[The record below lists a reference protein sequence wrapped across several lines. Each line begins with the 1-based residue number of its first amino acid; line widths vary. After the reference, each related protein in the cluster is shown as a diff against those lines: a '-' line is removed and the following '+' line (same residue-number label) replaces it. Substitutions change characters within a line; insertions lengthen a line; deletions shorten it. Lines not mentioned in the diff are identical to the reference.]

1 MTSRTYDLILALS
14 TSAADFTAGN
24 NVIGNSTATTGMV
37 VAVDYAANKLKIK
50 LNNLQ
55 QEFGTTEKIH
65 SNTIVT
71 TGTANGYIYATD
83 LPFQAN
89 TMLSNVTTAY
99 GTISSISPSTF
110 IAEKNAFTQNP
121 IVKLYSIYYPG
132 EWYPPNA
139 NGNPTGDGAGYSWPS
154 DFPLRLAEI
163 VGDVTT
169 DISYNVSYA
178 GTTYTAYP
186 VTVSGLDQSSDGKIN
201 ELSLT
206 LFNSD
211 NIISA
216 LVEDPYLLGRA
227 NSNSVYATVNGELVY
242 GIDPQT
248 VDADTLDYT
257 TLTAQTAIADARAK
271 GLVYNANIVSYY
283 GRANAAFD
291 KTRADA
297 TNSGWTRLKMDT
309 RDLLGATVEIKTTF
323 ANFLDYWPEYS
334 KVTQNYGNSYTVQ
347 NSLPYRVGDLLTIG
361 NSTVSNATVISI
373 ASNNAL
379 TLSRP
384 MVRQKYLGDVQ
395 ALPQGLF
402 LRPIT
407 GAQMLVVGSSNS
419 NVQRYTMSTAFDI
432 VTANLTA
439 SFDVGDKDTTITGVA
454 MSANSLVM
462 YILGAATDN
471 IYQYTLSSAYN
482 LTSPTYVTNFYVG
495 DRESSPQG
503 LVFND
508 SGNKFYVIGNNSDR
522 IHQYATN
529 IAWNISNAT
538 YVSNVA
544 ITDNQP
550 RDLFLKADGTQLYVL
565 GVLRD
570 RIYQYDLSEA
580 DNIASATLVANAYI
594 GDYYSTATG
603 MTMRRNGN
611 TVYLTGTSTGTICQ
625 IPMSTA
631 WDITTLGQGTTLPAG
646 TPLYITNEQADS
658 TSYLQDVYK
667 IDQLEGLTEYVATFG
682 LVSWL
687 QYFKIVTPKRKYYKN
702 TCQWKYKGEECQY
715 PGYGEIVI
723 PGTNPVLRSN
733 AFPIAANNMIM
744 PLTGNIILDNAA
756 DVCAKSLA
764 ACSLR
769 NNQQHYGGFS
779 GVGRTVPQM

>member
-1 MTSRTYDLILALS
+1 MTSRIYDLILAIS
-14 TSAADFTAGN
+14 NAAAFTVGN

-37 VAVDYAANKLKIK
+37 VAVDYASNKLKIR

-55 QEFGTTEKIH
+55 QEFSAVEQIH

-71 TGTANGYIYATD
+71 TGTANGYIYATE

-89 TMLSNVTTAY
+89 TMISNVTTAY
-99 GTISSISPSTF
+99 ATISSISPSTF

-169 DISYNVSYA
+169 DIQYNVSYA
-178 GTTYTAYP
+178 GATYTAYP

-271 GLVYNANIVSYY
+271 GLVYDANVVGYY

-291 KTRADA
+291 KTRADS

-334 KVTQNYGNSYTVQ
+334 KTTQNYGNSYTVQ
-347 NSLPYRVGDLLTIG
+347 NSLPYRVGDILTIG
-361 NSTVSNATVISI
+361 NTTASNATVISI

-384 MVRQKYLGDVQ
+384 MLRQLYVGDTDSE
-395 ALPQGLF
+395 PTGLY
-402 LRPIT
+402 LRPII
-407 GAQMLVVGSSNS
+407 GNQLLVIGDGKD
-419 NVQRYTMSTAFDI
+419 NVHRYTMSTAFDI
-432 VTANLTA
+432 TTAKLTA
-439 SFDVGDKDTTITGVA
+439 SFYIGDRDTNPQGVA
-454 MSANSLVM
+454 VSGNSLIM
-462 YILGAATDN
+462 YIIGAQTDN
-471 IYQYTLSSAYN
+471 IYQYTLSSGYN
-482 LTSPTYVTNFYVG
+482 LTSPTYVSSFYVG
-495 DRESSPQG
+495 DREIFPRG

-508 SGNKFYVIGNNSDR
+508 SGNKFYVIGSNSDK

-529 IAWNISNAT
+529 TAWNIANST
-538 YVSNVA
+538 YVSNVSVA
-544 ITDNQP
+544 DNSP

-565 GVLRD
+565 GTDTD

-580 DNIASATLVANAYI
+580 DNIASATLVANGYI
-594 GDYYSTATG
+594 GDYLSAASG
-603 MTMRRNGN
+603 IAIRRNGN
-611 TVYLTGTSTGTICQ
+611 TVYLSSSSAATVYQ

-631 WDITTLGQGTTLPAG
+631 WDITTLGQGSTLPAG

-658 TSYLQDVYK
+658 ASYLQDVYK
-667 IDQLEGLTEYVATFG
+667 IDQLEGLTEYAATFG

-744 PLTGNIILDNAA
+744 PLTGNIVLDNAA
-756 DVCAKSLA
+756 DICAKSLA

-769 NNQQHYGGFS
+769 NNQQHYGGFP